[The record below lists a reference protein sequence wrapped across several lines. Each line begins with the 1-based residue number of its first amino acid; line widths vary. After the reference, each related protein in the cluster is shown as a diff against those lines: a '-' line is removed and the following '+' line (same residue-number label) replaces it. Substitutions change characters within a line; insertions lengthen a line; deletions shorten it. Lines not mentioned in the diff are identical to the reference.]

1 MANVST
7 LKNFIGGEWVDASGS
22 TVLDVR
28 NPATGELLAKVPM
41 STSADVDAAVR
52 AAARAFPAWRATPPV
67 QRARF
72 LFKLKTLLDRH
83 ADEIVALCTA
93 EHGKTHAEARSD
105 VGRGI
110 ENVEHACGIP
120 ALMMGETLID
130 VAAGIDC
137 ESVREPVGVF
147 AAITPFNFP
156 PMVPLWFVPY
166 AIACGNTFVLKP
178 SEQVPLSQQ
187 RIFKLLQEVG
197 FPPGVV
203 NLVNGAKEVVDAFC
217 THPGIAGVSFVGS
230 SLVAKH
236 VYKTAAEHGKRV
248 QALGG
253 AKNYLVV
260 MPDAEMGRSIQNVCD
275 SIYGCSG
282 QRCLAGSVVV
292 AVGDAYGAVRDG
304 MLAAAKAIKLG
315 DGSNPATTMGPL
327 ISEKHRAKVLS
338 YIEKGA
344 AEGARLILDGRAGRP
359 ANATGG
365 WWLGPSIFEDVRP
378 EMTIA
383 KEEIFGPVA
392 CLMRAKDLDEAVT
405 LLNASEYGNAAS
417 IFTSSGKH
425 AREFKV
431 RAAPGMVGI
440 NIGVAAPMAFFP
452 FGGTKAS
459 LFGDLKAHGSAAIDF
474 YTSRKAVISRWF

>member
-1 MANVST
+1 MPEAPV
-7 LKNFIGGEWVDASGS
+7 LKNYVGGEWVDSSG
-22 TVLDVR
+22 TTLLDVR
-28 NPATGELLAKVPM
+28 NPANGALLAKVPI
-41 STSADVDAAVR
+41 STAADVDAAVR
-52 AAARAFPAWRATPPV
+52 AAQRAFPAWRATPPV
-67 QRARF
+67 VRARS
-72 LFKLKTLLDRH
+72 LFRLKTLLDQH
-83 ADEIVALCTA
+83 LDEIVATCTA

-105 VGRGI
+105 ASRGI

-120 ALMMGETLID
+120 ALMMGDTLED

-137 ESVREPVGVF
+137 ESVRQPVGVF

-156 PMVPLWFVPY
+156 PMVPMWFIPY

-187 RIFKLLQEVG
+187 KIFRLMHEAG
-197 FPPGVV
+197 IPPGVV
-203 NLVNGAKEVVDAFC
+203 NLVNGAKEVVDSLC

-236 VYKTAAEHGKRV
+236 VYELAAKHGKRV

-260 MPDAEMGRSIQNVCD
+260 MPDAEMARSVQNVCD

-282 QRCLAGSVVV
+282 QRCLAGSIVV
-292 AVGDAYGAVRDG
+292 AVGDAYGPVRDA
-304 MLAAAKAIKLG
+304 LISAAKSITLG
-315 DGSNPATTMGPL
+315 DGSKPGTTMGPV
-327 ISEKHRAKVLS
+327 ISEKHRTKVLG
-338 YIEKGA
+338 YIEKGVQ
-344 AEGARLILDGRAGRP
+344 EGAKLTLDGRSAKPPG
-359 ANATGG
+359 ATGG
-365 WWLGPSIFEDVRP
+365 HWIGPTIFEDVRP

-392 CLMRAKDLDEAVT
+392 CLMKAKDLDDAIAM
-405 LLNASEYGNAAS
+405 LNTSEYGNAAS
-417 IFTSSGKH
+417 IFTTSGKH
-425 AREFKV
+425 AREFKAK
-431 RAAPGMVGI
+431 AAPGMIGI

-474 YTSRKAVISRWF
+474 YTTRKAVISRWF